1 MSAHNSLRSAFGCA
15 ALVALLVACKAEP
28 STTAEASISPYNHTE
43 DYIHQLYID
52 GQWGGNSRPYGG
64 GGSFVCCVT
73 YPRQWHPGLTAKVRW
88 TTSSGIPGGD
98 DPTETWHEKV
108 VPIERYEKPGT

>member
-43 DYIHQLYID
+43 DYIHQL
-52 GQWGGNSRPYGG
+52 
-64 GGSFVCCVT
+64 
-73 YPRQWHPGLTAKVRW
+73 
-88 TTSSGIPGGD
+88 
-98 DPTETWHEKV
+98 
-108 VPIERYEKPGT
+108 